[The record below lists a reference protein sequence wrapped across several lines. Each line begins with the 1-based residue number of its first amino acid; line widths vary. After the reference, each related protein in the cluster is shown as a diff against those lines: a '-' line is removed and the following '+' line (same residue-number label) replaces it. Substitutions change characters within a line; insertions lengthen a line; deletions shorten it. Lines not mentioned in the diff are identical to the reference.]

1 MISFLKLIRY
11 KNLIMV
17 LLTMIL
23 TKYALIHSYF
33 QNSYLS
39 NLEFL
44 TLALSVVFITAGGYI
59 VNDIFDVETDK
70 VNKPTK
76 VFIDVTISKKN
87 AWRSYFLISFS
98 GLILGV
104 YLTYIKSFID
114 YSFIFI
120 FTILGLFVYSKFLK
134 KVVLLG
140 NFTISLFI
148 GFVIYIV
155 YLFDIKHI
163 EHSQLTQKEINTS
176 FILLEVWIIVISYV
190 LFAFLTTFIREIIK
204 DIEDVNGDLK
214 IKAKT
219 LPILCGRKRAS
230 KVAFFL
236 SSVLFIFLI
245 FVLKSMQDNYLFLG
259 YGIVFLLLP
268 LLYFLYKTWFSR
280 NKKDY
285 SELSNQMKIIML
297 FGILSMLLFKFI

>member
-1 MISFLKLIRY
+1 
-11 KNLIMV
+11 MV
-17 LLTMIL
+17 LLTMVL

-87 AWRSYFLISFS
+87 AWRSYFLISIL

-148 GFVIYIV
+148 GLVIYIV

-268 LLYFLYKTWFSR
+268 LLYFLYKIWFSR